1 MQRSKKS
8 ENKVTSKNKTD
19 ESKVFAW
26 LATFF
31 TIIGFVIALILKKN
45 DEYVMYYAKQGL
57 ILFVGFAVGGIFQKI
72 IPIVGQLFLLFVVIL
87 WIIAWVNAI
96 SGEKKSTWL
105 VQDLAEKIK
114 I

>member
-1 MQRSKKS
+1 MPKKKRDDKKISKK
-8 ENKVTSKNKTD
+8 D
-19 ESKVFAW
+19 ESKLFAW

-31 TIIGFVIALILKKN
+31 TIIGFAIALILKKN

-57 ILFVGFAVGGIFQKI
+57 VLFVGFAIAGIFQI
-72 IPIVGQLFLLFVVIL
+72 IPVIGQLFLLFVVVL
-87 WIIAWVNAI
+87 WVIAWVNAI
-96 SGEKKSTWL
+96 SGEKKRTLL